1 VTTASTDLLQGK
13 RRIVVKVGSALLV
26 DRASGV
32 RQVWLESLVE
42 DLAALKKG
50 GAQILLVSS
59 GAIALGRKLLD
70 LPNRS
75 LKLDESQAAAAVGQ
89 IELGRA
95 WSQALGMHELV
106 AGQILLTLHDTEG
119 SAGRRSYLNA
129 RDTIER
135 LLGFGAVPVINEND
149 TIATSE
155 IRYGDND
162 RLAARVATMTN
173 ADLLVLLSDIDGL
186 YNAPP
191 LQNPDAEFIS
201 HVAAITPKIE
211 AVAGSAGSALSRGG
225 MVTKIE
231 AAKIATASGT
241 AMLIASGKRDHP
253 IKAVLDGERATWFD
267 AQAVSGKAR
276 KTWIAGQLET
286 AGRIVLDAGAVL
298 ALQSGKSLLPAGV
311 TKVDGTFSR
320 GDAVTIAGPD
330 GAALGHGLIAYS
342 DKDARKIMGLRS
354 DKWEEALGYEGRSVL
369 IHRDDMAL
377 GPAVRHG
384 MDSPETDARVK
395 QTTGN

>member
-1 VTTASTDLLQGK
+1 MTSASEKLLQGK

-26 DRASGV
+26 DHASGV
-32 RQVWLESLVE
+32 KQAWLESLAE
-42 DLAALKKG
+42 DIAGLTRG
-50 GAQILLVSS
+50 GAQVLLVSS

-75 LKLDESQAAAAVGQ
+75 LKLDESQAAASVGQ

-95 WSQALGMHELV
+95 WSQALGKFDLV

-119 SAGRRSYLNA
+119 RAGRRSYLNA

-135 LLGFGAVPVINEND
+135 LLGFGAVPVVNEND

-162 RLAARVATMTN
+162 RLAARVATMVN

-186 YNAPP
+186 YSAPP
-191 LQNPDAEFIS
+191 AENPSAEFIA
-201 HVAAITPKIE
+201 HVGAITPQIE
-211 AVAGSAGSALSRGG
+211 AVAGSAGSNLSRGG

-231 AAKIATASGT
+231 AGKIATASGT
-241 AMLIASGKRDHP
+241 AMVIASGKRNHP
-253 IKAVLDGERATWFD
+253 IRAVLEGEKATWFD
-267 AQAVSGKAR
+267 AQAVAGRAR

-286 AGRIVLDAGAVL
+286 AGRIVLDAGAVS
-298 ALQSGKSLLPAGV
+298 ALQRGKSLLPAGV
-311 TKVDGTFSR
+311 TAVEGSFSR

-330 GAALGHGLIAYS
+330 GLAVGHGLIGYNDA
-342 DKDARKIMGLRS
+342 DARKIMGLRS
-354 DKWEEALGYEGRSVL
+354 DQWEEALGYEGRSAL

-377 GPAVRHG
+377 DPSVRGG
-384 MDSPETDARVK
+384 MDSTAADAKVK
-395 QTTGN
+395 G